1 MLPVTRKLNQKVV
14 KGILFILIEPLKRS
28 LKSVL
33 KTEMERVK
41 ITFKIKQNSANFQKH
56 YRDRKANSLFLSFFF
71 KSFRTIFLS
80 LKIKP
85 KNPTTTKVFKVWGTK
100 VAPVECQYENWKIL
114 KENKYKQELSNECQW
129 YMSWRYI

>member
-41 ITFKIKQNSANFQKH
+41 IPLNIKQNSANFQKH
-56 YRDRKANSLFLSFFF
+56 YRDRKANSLFLSFFLNHLEPF
-71 KSFRTIFLS
+71 S
-80 LKIKP
+80 
-85 KNPTTTKVFKVWGTK
+85 
-100 VAPVECQYENWKIL
+100 
-114 KENKYKQELSNECQW
+114 
-129 YMSWRYI
+129 